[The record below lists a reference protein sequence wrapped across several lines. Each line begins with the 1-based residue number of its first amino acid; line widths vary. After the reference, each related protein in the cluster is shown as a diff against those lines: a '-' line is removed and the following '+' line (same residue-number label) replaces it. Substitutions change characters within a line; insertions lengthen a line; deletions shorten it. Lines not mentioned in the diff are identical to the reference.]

1 MILLQKNLL
10 KLILKISNKNI
21 IKFIINDD
29 KYEYKVNV
37 PEYFKNM
44 LKAKRLTLPKN
55 FQKIIEH
62 D

>member
-1 MILLQKNLL
+1 MKNRLML
-10 KLILKISNKNI
+10 HSYS
-21 IKFIINDD
+21 IKFIINDE

-55 FQKIIEH
+55 FQKIF